1 MVIKFLGG
9 PLHDKLKSFSE
20 TRQQLMIP
28 ELRPYFGG
36 IVSEALPMKAMTTV
50 HVYTNLGLL
59 ATAERYLAS
68 EVYLYMYIGRK
79 EVDNLRYL
87 CHNGHGG

>member
-59 ATAERYLAS
+59 ATGGIGSRS
-68 EVYLYMYIGRK
+68 EMFLYMYIGRK
-79 EVDNLRYL
+79 
-87 CHNGHGG
+87 